1 MENYVNEKYDSKSTG
16 YGFYTVPAVSFRGY
30 VIKCPYGNVEAEAHQ
45 FGPLQGPWQYILTIH
60 LGGAEYDPVLQEDG
74 TYKKFD
80 ALDDIKE
87 YLADSKYGKRKVRTC
102 QENKR
107 PASKQ
112 SKNIPKK
119 TGIIVSVNCQGKR
132 SFTTNNK
139 AVIQEANV

>member
-45 FGPLQGPWQYILTIH
+45 FGPLQGPWQYILTVH

-87 YLADSKYGKRKVRTC
+87 YLADSKYGKHKIRAY
-102 QENKR
+102 QENK
-107 PASKQ
+107 
-112 SKNIPKK
+112 NVLKK
-119 TGIIVSVNCQGKR
+119 TGVIISVNCQGKR
-132 SFTTNNK
+132 LFTAPNK
-139 AVIQEANV
+139 PVETAAQEANA